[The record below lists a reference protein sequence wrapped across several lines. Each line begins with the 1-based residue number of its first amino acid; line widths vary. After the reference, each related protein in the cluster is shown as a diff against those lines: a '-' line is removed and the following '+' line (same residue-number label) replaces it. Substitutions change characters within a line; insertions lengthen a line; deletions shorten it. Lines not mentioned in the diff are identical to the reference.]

1 MATVCL
7 IPHIFQVLF
16 VSLIRSFHEGMF
28 ARVQEC
34 GESSDPFP
42 VTNGTKQGCVLAPTL
57 FVPTVFSLVLL
68 DTFQDLDRGVYIQF
82 RSEGGLFNLRR
93 LQARTKTL
101 KMLIRDMLFAD
112 DCALVAHSLKDI
124 QLITDMFPHVFERFG
139 LTISIKKTE
148 VMYQPAPDKTHTNP
162 VVTINNTHLKS
173 MEKFCYMGS
182 ILSSSTTIDDEIT
195 QSISK
200 ANSSFGRLRRRLW
213 NGHGVKLSTKI
224 KVYHAVVLTSLLY
237 SCETW
242 TTYRHHIKLLEKF
255 QQRCLRSICNIKWQ
269 DRISNIQVL
278 ERCGVT
284 SVESQIVKAQLRW
297 VGHLTRMD
305 DSRIPKAV
313 FYSQLSSGKRSLGRP
328 RLRYKDTLKQNLKA
342 CSIDL
347 NSWEVTAKERAK
359 WRHTC
364 HVGIKLFETNRTR
377 QIIEN
382 RLRRKASTGTCPGP
396 VYTCGTCSRV
406 CGSRIGLLSHE
417 RTHH

>member
-1 MATVCL
+1 M
-7 IPHIFQVLF
+7 
-16 VSLIRSFHEGMF
+16 
-28 ARVQEC
+28 
-34 GESSDPFP
+34 
-42 VTNGTKQGCVLAPTL
+42 
-57 FVPTVFSLVLL
+57 
-68 DTFQDLDRGVYIQF
+68 
-82 RSEGGLFNLRR
+82 
-93 LQARTKTL
+93 
-101 KMLIRDMLFAD
+101 
-112 DCALVAHSLKDI
+112 
-124 QLITDMFPHVFERFG
+124 
-139 LTISIKKTE
+139 
-148 VMYQPAPDKTHTNP
+148 
-162 VVTINNTHLKS
+162 
-173 MEKFCYMGS
+173 
-182 ILSSSTTIDDEIT
+182 
-195 QSISK
+195 
-200 ANSSFGRLRRRLW
+200 
-213 NGHGVKLSTKI
+213 
-224 KVYHAVVLTSLLY
+224 YHAVVLTSLLY

-242 TTYRHHIKLLEKF
+242 TTYRRHIKLLEQF

-297 VGHLTRMD
+297 VGHLTRME

-364 HVGIKLFETNRTR
+364 HEGVKLFETNRTR
-377 QIIEN
+377 QIIEK
-382 RLRRKASTGTCPGP
+382 RMRRKASTGTCPGP